1 MVKLTF
7 GALMT
12 SYGIEH
18 KQLYVHGVVLKVFL
32 LLHRTVAP
40 VFVGSIYS
48 VSLTDGLSFP
58 LNYHLIFII
67 FGIIMLIVMVMV
79 ACLPKTIN
87 KQKVVAS
94 SHQESSG
101 VGNGGETGEV
111 TREPEGLLEI
121 DQEQQDVSASNNHTD
136 V

>member
-1 MVKLTF
+1 MSFCLF
-7 GALMT
+7 
-12 SYGIEH
+12 Y
-18 KQLYVHGVVLKVFL
+18 
-32 LLHRTVAP
+32 RTLAP
-40 VFVGSIYS
+40 LFAGSIYS

-79 ACLPKTIN
+79 ACLPTTIN

-101 VGNGGETGEV
+101 VGNGSETGEV
-111 TREPEGLLEI
+111 TREPEGLLATNH
-121 DQEQQDVSASNNHTD
+121 EQQDVSAPNNCTD

>member
-1 MVKLTF
+1 M
-7 GALMT
+7 ALITVM
-12 SYGIEH
+12 SFCLFY
-18 KQLYVHGVVLKVFL
+18 
-32 LLHRTVAP
+32 RTLAP
-40 VFVGSIYS
+40 LFAGSIYS

-67 FGIIMLIVMVMV
+67 FAIILLMV
-79 ACLPKTIN
+79 ACLPKSIN

-101 VGNGGETGEV
+101 VGNGGETGEL
-111 TREPEGLLEI
+111 TREPEGLLATDHEH
-121 DQEQQDVSASNNHTD
+121 QDVSAPNNCTD

>member
-1 MVKLTF
+1 MF
-7 GALMT
+7 A
-12 SYGIEH
+12 
-18 KQLYVHGVVLKVFL
+18 
-32 LLHRTVAP
+32 
-40 VFVGSIYS
+40 GSIYS

-101 VGNGGETGEV
+101 VGNSGETGEV
-111 TREPEGLLEI
+111 TREPEGLVEI
-121 DQEQQDVSASNNHTD
+121 DQEQQDVSAPNNRTD